1 MNRKGFTLIELL
13 ATIVILAVIG
23 GIATYGV
30 IGFINTSKLKSEK
43 IFVDKLS
50 NLIDDYLDL
59 YPPTINTGTSYYFDK
74 CIDDS
79 CNDNYSATATKML
92 KSDGNPITINDLIN
106 PEDDPE
112 VEGIVT
118 YKDLVNPKNKS
129 ECFDNST
136 NPEIVVYKDN
146 DYVYHYYVDLS
157 STNTK
162 CDITY
167 ENALINNMP
176 KNLTKVLNN
185 NGVTLPQIL
194 KDTIS

>member
-13 ATIVILAVIG
+13 ATIAILTVIG

-30 IGFINTSKLKSEK
+30 INTINTSKLKSEK

-59 YPPTINTGTSYYFDK
+59 YPPTIQNGTSYDFDK
-74 CIDDS
+74 CIDDA
-79 CNDNYSATATKML
+79 CFDKYIATVNKRLKKDN
-92 KSDGNPITINDLIN
+92 NIITIKDLV
-106 PEDDPE
+106 DK
-112 VEGIVT
+112 GIVT
-118 YKDLVNPKNKS
+118 YQDLVNPKNKL
-129 ECFDNST
+129 ECFDNT
-136 NPEIVVYKDN
+136 YNPEIVVYKDT

-167 ENALINNMP
+167 ENALIDNMP
-176 KNLTKVLNN
+176 KNLIKVLND
-185 NGVTLPQIL
+185 NGVTLPQII
-194 KDTIS
+194 KDTLS